1 MCSTALHAH
10 CHPLSLESSAE
21 SLHEVAVEGNWG
33 LFCVWCGTCTNG
45 ARTVVQLRWGMCS
58 VDRRAA
64 RRDDDTRT
72 GWRGGGARGAR
83 RERAKDYALEAML
96 GEAERRKRGRQELL
110 ERVEADTS
118 EEMDNGVRIN
128 PSDAE
133 G

>member
-1 MCSTALHAH
+1 
-10 CHPLSLESSAE
+10 
-21 SLHEVAVEGNWG
+21 
-33 LFCVWCGTCTNG
+33 
-45 ARTVVQLRWGMCS
+45 
-58 VDRRAA
+58 
-64 RRDDDTRT
+64 
-72 GWRGGGARGAR
+72 
-83 RERAKDYALEAML
+83 ML

>member
-1 MCSTALHAH
+1 MQGPWSSCGGACARWIDAL
-10 CHPLSLESSAE
+10 P
-21 SLHEVAVEGNWG
+21 
-33 LFCVWCGTCTNG
+33 G
-45 ARTVVQLRWGMCS
+45 ATTTLGRG
-58 VDRRAA
+58 
-64 RRDDDTRT
+64 
-72 GWRGGGARGAR
+72 GGGGGARGAR